1 MAIPKERP
9 LYQERI
15 VRDSEVLVGKPVIKG
30 TRIPVEL
37 VLAKLAQNPDLDE
50 LLADYPRLTRE
61 DVKACL
67 EYAQVL
73 VHQKRRRKARRSEPN
88 TTQSPGI

>member
-1 MAIPKERP
+1 MEAEKL

-15 VRDSEVLVGKPVIKG
+15 IQDPDIMVGKPVVKG

-37 VLAKLAQNPDLDE
+37 VLAKLAANPDLDE
-50 LLADYPRLTRE
+50 LFADYPRLTVE

-73 VHQKRRRKARRSEPN
+73 VQNEDKVRKPATSSERD
-88 TTQSPGI
+88 SS

>member
-37 VLAKLAQNPDLDE
+37 VLAKLAQNPELDE
-50 LLADYPRLTRE
+50 LLTDYPRLTRE

-73 VHQKRRRKARRSEPN
+73 VHHKRRPKARGSEQN
-88 TTQSPGI
+88 TPQSTTG